1 MKCNMEIEN
10 GGVVVEDD
18 YEFLQSHYQSIV
30 RMLDLNVINQTPS
43 EITEGEIHWVW
54 ALMSEKE
61 FIKHEMDRWETRSI
75 EEHMKERSRV
85 GKWLVFVQPDDVD
98 KIWEKIKKATE
109 DGLLGGT
116 SKVSTA
122 ARSKSYSGSKQH
134 VICIYTDDW
143 TDENDV
149 MRVREELRKLGIT
162 KKIPYKSDEDTL
174 SGKYAKNG
182 YKNISKYFA

>member
-1 MKCNMEIEN
+1 MEIEN
-10 GGVVVEDD
+10 GDVVAEDD

-30 RMLDLNVINQTPS
+30 RMLDLNVINRTPS
-43 EITEGEIHWVW
+43 EVPDEIHCHWVW
-54 ALMSEKE
+54 ALMNEKE
-61 FIKHEMDRWETRSI
+61 FIKHKMDRWKTRSI
-75 EEHMKERSRV
+75 EEHMKERERV

-109 DGLLGGT
+109 VDLLGVT
-116 SKVSTA
+116 SKVSA
-122 ARSKSYSGSKQH
+122 AAGSKSYSGSKQH
-134 VICIYTDDW
+134 VICVYTDDW
-143 TDENDV
+143 TDEKDV

-174 SGKYAKNG
+174 SGKYAKKG